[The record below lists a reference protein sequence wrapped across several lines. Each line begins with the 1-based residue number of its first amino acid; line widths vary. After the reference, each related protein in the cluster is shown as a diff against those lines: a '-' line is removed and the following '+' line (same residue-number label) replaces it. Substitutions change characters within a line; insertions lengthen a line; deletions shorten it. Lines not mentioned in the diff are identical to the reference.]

1 MHVCVHKFNE
11 KTIGDI
17 ILMGEK
23 RQMGNMALYL
33 TILAPKSWV

>member
-1 MHVCVHKFNE
+1 MHVCVFKFNE
-11 KTIGDI
+11 KTEDT

-23 RQMGNMALYL
+23 CQMGNIALCL